1 MSSAK
6 SWPIGIAIIYIS
18 FVLLLV
24 AFVIFSS
31 FQKVDLVTEDYY
43 SAELEYQQQINRMN
57 RAQKLSEPVH
67 WTYDNNSDFLTVE
80 FPVEFDPHEVKG
92 HIHFFRPS
100 DASQDKRTSIIL
112 TSENTQQISTKNLAS
127 GLWKL
132 KIFWHVGKTEYYKE
146 GILFVE

>member
-18 FVLLLV
+18 FVTLLV

-57 RAQKLSEPVH
+57 RVQTLSEPVH
-67 WTYDNNSDFLTVE
+67 WTYDNKSDFLTLK
-80 FPVEFDPHEVKG
+80 FPKEFDPLQVKG
-92 HIHFFRPS
+92 NIHFFRPS
-100 DASQDKRTSIIL
+100 DANQDKRISIIL
-112 TSENTQQISTKNLAS
+112 TSENTQKINTKNLTS

-132 KIFWHVGKTEYYKE
+132 KIFWHVDKTEYYKE